1 MLSVKSEPTWTCDEN
16 DAVRPLSCSEQNSP
30 TSSSISGDGD
40 IENAGS
46 PVVPLGRRKLKR
58 RRKRMLTGV
67 SRQRRAA
74 NERERRRIQGVNRAF
89 IELKNALP
97 VADSVDI
104 SKIDILRVATKWID
118 HLSKL
123 LDQDKRIH
131 SEPKYTVEP
140 KLYEILGEEFS
151 IDDGELEQGYFL
163 QGQGRFHFVCLLF
176 CILISAVQ
184 GLNLCPPSFVKKNVW
199 PDVFKLLKTPDK
211 GRIC

>member
-16 DAVRPLSCSEQNSP
+16 DAVSPLSCSEQNSP

-104 SKIDILRVATKWID
+104 SKIDILRVAAKWID

-163 QGQGRFHFVCLLF
+163 QGQDIWSDSSSPAINSDYCVHTEEPYLQTLLSNSF
-176 CILISAVQ
+176 NPD
-184 GLNLCPPSFVKKNVW
+184 NLTSP
-199 PDVFKLLKTPDK
+199 LLELTD
-211 GRIC
+211 RL

>member
-1 MLSVKSEPTWTCDEN
+1 MLSVKSEPTWACDEN
-16 DAVRPLSCSEQNSP
+16 AVSPLSCSEQNSP
-30 TSSSISGDGD
+30 ISSSISGDGD
-40 IENAGS
+40 IENFGS

-104 SKIDILRVATKWID
+104 SKIDILRVATKWIE

-140 KLYEILGEEFS
+140 KLYEILGEDFS
-151 IDDGELEQGYFL
+151 IDHRELEQDYFL
-163 QGQGRFHFVCLLF
+163 QGQGRFHWVCLFF
-176 CILISAVQ
+176 CILISAAQ
-184 GLNLCPPSFVKKNVW
+184 GPNLCPPNFKKENVW
-199 PDVFKLLKTPDK
+199 GLTLSSF
-211 GRIC
+211 

>member
-1 MLSVKSEPTWTCDEN
+1 MLSVKSEPTWACDEN
-16 DAVRPLSCSEQNSP
+16 AVSPLSCSDQNSP
-30 TSSSISGDGD
+30 GSSSISGDGD
-40 IENAGS
+40 MEIVGS
-46 PVVPLGRRKLKR
+46 PVVPQGRRKLKR

-123 LDQDKRIH
+123 LDQDKRIN
-131 SEPKYTVEP
+131 SEPKHIVEP
-140 KLYEILGEEFS
+140 KLYEILGEDFS
-151 IDDGELEQGYFL
+151 IDDRELEEDYFL
-163 QGQGRFHFVCLLF
+163 QGQGKLNWVCLF
-176 CILISAVQ
+176 FYILISAAQ
-184 GLNLCPPSFVKKNVW
+184 GHKISVLPDFRKKC
-199 PDVFKLLKTPDK
+199 LA
-211 GRIC
+211 

>member
-1 MLSVKSEPTWTCDEN
+1 MSSVVKSEPLCICDE
-16 DAVRPLSCSEQNSP
+16 DAVSPFSCSEQNSP

-40 IENAGS
+40 IENVGS
-46 PVVPLGRRKLKR
+46 PIVQQGRRKLKR

-97 VADSVDI
+97 VANTVDI

-123 LDQDKRIH
+123 LDQDQRIH
-131 SEPKYTVEP
+131 TEPQYAVEP
-140 KLYEILGEEFS
+140 QLYELLGEDFS
-151 IDDGELEQGYFL
+151 INDRELEEDYFL
-163 QGQGRFHFVCLLF
+163 QGQGRLTWVCLF
-176 CILISAVQ
+176 FFLIGVVQ
-184 GLNLCPPSFVKKNVW
+184 GAKSVSSQF
-199 PDVFKLLKTPDK
+199 
-211 GRIC
+211 

>member
-1 MLSVKSEPTWTCDEN
+1 MSSGVKSEPSWICDE
-16 DAVRPLSCSEQNSP
+16 DVVGPFSCSEQNSP

-40 IENAGS
+40 IENVGS
-46 PVVPLGRRKLKR
+46 PIVQQGRRKLKR

-97 VADSVDI
+97 VANTVDI

-123 LDQDKRIH
+123 LDQDQRIH
-131 SEPKYTVEP
+131 SEPQYAVEP
-140 KLYEILGEEFS
+140 QLYELLGEDFS
-151 IDDGELEQGYFL
+151 INDRELEEDYFL
-163 QGQGRFHFVCLLF
+163 QGQGRLPWVCLFF
-176 CILISAVQ
+176 CILIGVVQ
-184 GLNLCPPSFVKKNVW
+184 GAKSVSSQF
-199 PDVFKLLKTPDK
+199 
-211 GRIC
+211 